1 MYIIYRPV
9 WGGRK
14 STSSQLPF
22 NQENNI
28 SSYHNKINFKKGGE
42 NKAILQSINK
52 FNRGQNLK
60 KNLLNQRRK

>member
-1 MYIIYRPV
+1 MYIIYRPG

-22 NQENNI
+22 NQVNNI

-42 NKAILQSINK
+42 NKVILQSINR
-52 FNRGQNLK
+52 FNRGQNFK